1 MSRYATIKA
10 LALAVLGGLVGADS
24 SPGKHR
30 ASQHARTPRFKWNYS
45 EFRKPGRSDDESVRR
60 RTAAHMRRNA
70 KAAARLRW
78 RAAGGASTLAER
90 TAAGVPGV

>member
-1 MSRYATIKA
+1 
-10 LALAVLGGLVGADS
+10 
-24 SPGKHR
+24 
-30 ASQHARTPRFKWNYS
+30 
-45 EFRKPGRSDDESVRR
+45 
-60 RTAAHMRRNA
+60 MRRNA

>member
-1 MSRYATIKA
+1 MSRYTIIKA
-10 LALAVLGGLVGADS
+10 LALAVLGGLVGADY

-45 EFRKPGRSDDESVRR
+45 KFHKDRSPDESVRR
-60 RTAAHMRRNA
+60 LAAAHTKRNA